1 MFCGK
6 CGKQIEDNAKFC
18 PYCGAVSG
26 RGAAGTGT
34 GAAPVQKI
42 QPVASGSATGTETG
56 KCPGNSE
63 GKVRKIENRAGNRS
77 HCVHWR
83 DSCGGMEIWTGFTG
97 GDGDGG
103 NCCIGRE
110 YGR

>member
-26 RGAAGTGT
+26 RG
-34 GAAPVQKI
+34 
-42 QPVASGSATGTETG
+42 SATGTETG
-56 KCPGNSE
+56 KCFGNSE